1 MEFYCIG
8 FSIKLVKNWA
18 WIEELVDFVSVSLE
32 VNLQKSH
39 VRSTCCK
46 LKSYASLKDFMSV
59 SWVKPLLEIIAKHS
73 AWKIFIV
80 TFLPFT
86 HTIYTLITHKLSG
99 GHFRKKT
106 LDGFSTTH
114 TSIFLRESYSS
125 LERNHSSFF
134 FSFPLPLS
142 YLERKFI
149 PEHNP
154 HIFRV

>member
-1 MEFYCIG
+1 M
-8 FSIKLVKNWA
+8 
-18 WIEELVDFVSVSLE
+18 DFASVSLE
-32 VNLQKSH
+32 AYPRNRH
-39 VRSTCCK
+39 VRSTYWK
-46 LKSYASLKDFMSV
+46 LKSHASLEDFASV
-59 SWVKPLLEIIAKHS
+59 SQVRPSREIAVKLSGWRILS
-73 AWKIFIV
+73 V